1 MKHILYILILFALIN
16 CSEDKHS
23 SEIQKTTNDSTSNV
37 EDHKEITK
45 DSINYKKS
53 KIDSLEEFKLVI
65 KKAYETNPIDWI
77 KESVIHPDLG
87 LSILSTP
94 GVHISVEYIKTTAEL
109 TKLNGYPSLLDIK
122 SDLEGLYMNIEHP
135 KFQELIKRSNY
146 YAETLGGVKWGHGA
160 FNIYAPEQRLGYL
173 VLDHIYDDYSD
184 FVRIDSLFYFL
195 ASKGL
200 TDASH
205 VNNESDFFNDELLRN
220 QLITVISNTN
230 SENLDRFIESII
242 KKKPNYELIT
252 GKGGQKHDIGEF
264 IIYGS
269 GPYIDFLRIDGKL
282 YLYSVDYN
290 DSYDQ
295 HF

>member
-1 MKHILYILILFALIN
+1 MPAQFG
-16 CSEDKHS
+16 HS
-23 SEIQKTTNDSTSNV
+23 
-37 EDHKEITK
+37 
-45 DSINYKKS
+45 
-53 KIDSLEEFKLVI
+53 
-65 KKAYETNPIDWI
+65 A
-77 KESVIHPDLG
+77 
-87 LSILSTP
+87 
-94 GVHISVEYIKTTAEL
+94 
-109 TKLNGYPSLLDIK
+109 
-122 SDLEGLYMNIEHP
+122 MCM
-135 KFQELIKRSNY
+135 
-146 YAETLGGVKWGHGA
+146 WGHEA

-252 GKGGQKHDIGEF
+252 GKGGQKHEIGEF

-269 GPYIDFLRIDGKL
+269 GPYINFLRIDGKF
-282 YLYSVDYN
+282 YLYNVDYN

-295 HF
+295 HL

>member
-1 MKHILYILILFALIN
+1 MPAQFG
-16 CSEDKHS
+16 HS
-23 SEIQKTTNDSTSNV
+23 
-37 EDHKEITK
+37 
-45 DSINYKKS
+45 
-53 KIDSLEEFKLVI
+53 
-65 KKAYETNPIDWI
+65 A
-77 KESVIHPDLG
+77 
-87 LSILSTP
+87 
-94 GVHISVEYIKTTAEL
+94 
-109 TKLNGYPSLLDIK
+109 
-122 SDLEGLYMNIEHP
+122 MCM
-135 KFQELIKRSNY
+135 
-146 YAETLGGVKWGHGA
+146 WGHEA

-252 GKGGQKHDIGEF
+252 GKGGQKHEIGEF

-269 GPYIDFLRIDGKL
+269 GLAPLPPLPLMGMGPPPNGMLDGWG
-282 YLYSVDYN
+282 VG
-290 DSYDQ
+290 
-295 HF
+295 